1 MGFRNLQEKLENKI
15 WCFIRRNKCHQ
26 IFFWSEYCSHYRRNW
41 WSSVF
46 LTWND
51 KEFWQ
56 KKTQLK
62 TDCFKNVKIMVWFI
76 EKITNIRCFFGQNSA
91 HITEEISGH
100 LLFLTKNVKKCN
112 LHFNF
117 SDRKN
122 SWTPISSIMWSE
134 FCSHCQRIWLFLQLF
149 WQKNPAE
156 HRFF

>member
-1 MGFRNLQEKLENKI
+1 MSSDIFLVRILVTLSRKLVVI
-15 WCFIRRNKCHQ
+15 CFSDMEWQGI
-26 IFFWSEYCSHYRRNW
+26 
-41 WSSVF
+41 
-46 LTWND
+46 LT
-51 KEFWQ
+51 E
-56 KKTQLK
+56 KTQLK

-76 EKITNIRCFFGQNSA
+76 EKITNIRCFCGQNSA

-134 FCSHCQRIWLFLQLF
+134 FCSHCIFKGFGFFINFSDR
-149 WQKNPAE
+149 KNPAE
-156 HRFF
+156 HRSF